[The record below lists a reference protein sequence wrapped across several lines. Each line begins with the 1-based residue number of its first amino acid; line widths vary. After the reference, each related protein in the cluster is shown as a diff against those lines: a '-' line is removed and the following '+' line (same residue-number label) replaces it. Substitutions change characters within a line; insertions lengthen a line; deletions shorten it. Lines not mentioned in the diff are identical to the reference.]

1 MLRFSPLMEIA
12 LTHLDDLDLYETM
25 SDACAK
31 ALLVNVLDLI
41 AADAED
47 DEQKVAEKKE
57 LVTSARRPDGLA
69 KQIVKQRPFYM
80 SFPSLIIL

>member
-1 MLRFSPLMEIA
+1 MCLLIIVLFIFQLREFMLRFSPLMKIA

-47 DEQKVAEKKE
+47 DEQKVGRLK
-57 LVTSARRPDGLA
+57 LS
-69 KQIVKQRPFYM
+69 
-80 SFPSLIIL
+80 ILL